1 MKKFLSVFVGVIVV
15 FLLCACGNSN
25 NSPKYTVE
33 DLTAEDYV
41 YIDTV
46 YDYIDMWDRGLE
58 SGSKTYFVD
67 KISFFEFATLDR
79 ITFYLSY
86 QFSQTTYNSS
96 VSSTKNVSVGFFISD
111 GSLKKITEDTF
122 DNDNYYTVEEQD
134 NQTRHQGY
142 KMTTASSGT
151 DWRHDASK
159 EEKYQII
166 VEAYLKCLNS

>member
-1 MKKFLSVFVGVIVV
+1 MKVLCKFL
-15 FLLCACGNSN
+15 
-25 NSPKYTVE
+25 PQ
-33 DLTAEDYV
+33 
-41 YIDTV
+41 
-46 YDYIDMWDRGLE
+46 
-58 SGSKTYFVD
+58 
-67 KISFFEFATLDR
+67 KISFDHLQKQKPMAKTEDIS
-79 ITFYLSY
+79 IT
-86 QFSQTTYNSS
+86 QYNCISWR
-96 VSSTKNVSVGFFISD
+96 FFISD